1 MIIFVVNIVGIFP
14 DKSESKPPVPAN
26 LHGPGTLTI
35 SFELMKIQPRKGVQ
49 LKVKEMSERGEGEGA
64 RQGKVC

>member
-1 MIIFVVNIVGIFP
+1 LEGPEQDVLTRLFGYAP
-14 DKSESKPPVPAN
+14 DLERAY
-26 LHGPGTLTI
+26 TL
-35 SFELMKIQPRKGVQ
+35 RGVQ